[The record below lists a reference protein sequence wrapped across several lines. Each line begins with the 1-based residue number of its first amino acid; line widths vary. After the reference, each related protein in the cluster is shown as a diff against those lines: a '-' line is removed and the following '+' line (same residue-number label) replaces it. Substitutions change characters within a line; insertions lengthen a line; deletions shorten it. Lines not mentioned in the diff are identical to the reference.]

1 MAITNPPALQS
12 FSKTQ
17 INLFLQ
23 AKSQGLQDDIA
34 LFKAGLKQSSLSDL
48 LATISAID
56 PHAVQEAAI
65 RAKLPLVAVKQRL
78 NSIMERANDAEDPMS
93 PELALDILERREPD
107 EWGKRQTISIK
118 PPEPKLPPEEHSRL
132 ARLFALPEHA
142 PIEGVVIQQHHN
154 ADRSQESGTLA
165 ADSDPPAA
173 LGAVPPQ

>member
-1 MAITNPPALQS
+1 MTITHAPALQS

-23 AKSQGLQDDIA
+23 AKSQGLSDDIA

-48 LATISAID
+48 LATISTID
-56 PHAVQEAAI
+56 PHAIQEAAI
-65 RAKLPLVAVKQRL
+65 RAKLPLVEVKRRL
-78 NSIMERANDAEDPMS
+78 NAIMENANDENDPMS
-93 PELALDILERREPD
+93 PELAIDILERREPQ
-107 EWGKRQTISIK
+107 EWGKRTQIELR